1 MPHAVALWVS
11 HIVYRIAVKGS
22 GVCMCGRACQCND
35 ISEQLQPT
43 SSQIMYV
50 YNIAMYAAFVYMEQ
64 QCAVG

>member
-1 MPHAVALWVS
+1 
-11 HIVYRIAVKGS
+11 
-22 GVCMCGRACQCND
+22 MCGRACQSAD

-50 YNIAMYAAFVYMEQ
+50 YNIAMHAAFVYMEQ